1 MLDHRR
7 IREKYEAEL
16 REVERSER
24 STLEKF
30 NSMKVSVF
38 TDRST
43 HVLYGSL
50 LLSHH
55 LGEHEGKCCHVG
67 VQGNSGDLVA
77 SYPGSSPAEKWEGV
91 SPLEAFATMQ

>member
-30 NSMKVSVF
+30 NSMKVSVYTCTVWVF
-38 TDRST
+38 
-43 HVLYGSL
+43 
-50 LLSHH
+50 
-55 LGEHEGKCCHVG
+55 
-67 VQGNSGDLVA
+67 VA
-77 SYPGSSPAEKWEGV
+77 
-91 SPLEAFATMQ
+91 

>member
-1 MLDHRR
+1 MFYHRR

-30 NSMKVSVF
+30 NSMKVSVY

-50 LLSHH
+50 SCDV
-55 LGEHEGKCCHVG
+55 LGGTCTM
-67 VQGNSGDLVA
+67 LVYKEIVA
-77 SYPGSSPAEKWEGV
+77 I
-91 SPLEAFATMQ
+91 L